1 MKIALIS
8 AGHSIHTRR
17 WAEALAERGHEVHV
31 IFCSNH
37 YYDYSNAYNGK
48 IIGKKLRFPAP
59 FGYYMNAYE
68 LKSYIRKENFDV
80 VNVHYASGYGTL
92 GRLAGQKHALLNI
105 WGSDVYEF
113 PYQSKFNL
121 KTVRKNLTYYDYLA
135 STSNCMAEQAKKV
148 VDIDKK
154 IYITPFGVDIEKFK
168 PINVEKNGKYVIG
181 TVKTLDPKY
190 GIDVSIKAFAKLLQI
205 LRENGKREIADNV
218 IYEIY
223 GKGDEKEN
231 LLSLAKELGVAD
243 KVRFMGYVD
252 NAKLPQ
258 IVNTFSI
265 FCCTS
270 RYDSESFGVAVVEA
284 MACGVPA
291 VTSDVDGFKEVMEN
305 NVTGYIVERENVGK
319 TAAALFDLLTDDKKR
334 TACGQYARERVLRLF
349 DWNRN
354 VDAMISIYEE
364 MKK

>member
-17 WAEALAERGHEVHV
+17 WAEAFAERRHEVHV

-37 YYDYSNAYNGK
+37 SYDYCGAYNGK

-59 FGYYMNAYE
+59 FGYYLNAYE

-148 VDIDKK
+148 VDVDKK
-154 IYITPFGVDIEKFK
+154 IYITPFGVDTEKFK
-168 PINVEKNGKYVIG
+168 PVIVEKKKGCVVG

-190 GIDVSIKAFAKLLQI
+190 GIDISIKAFAKLLQM
-205 LRENGKREIADNV
+205 LAENGKKDIADN
-218 IYEIY
+218 ITYEIY
-223 GKGDEKEN
+223 GKGDEKDN
-231 LLSLAKELGVAD
+231 LVSLAKELGVAD

-252 NAKLPQ
+252 NVKLPEV
-258 IVNTFSI
+258 INTFNI

-270 RYDSESFGVAVVEA
+270 RQESFGVAVVEA

-305 NVTGYIVERENVGK
+305 NKTGYIVERENVDEA
-319 TAAALFDLLTDDKKR
+319 AAALFDLLIDDKKR
-334 TACGQYARERVLRLF
+334 TACGQYARERVLKLF
-349 DWNRN
+349 DWNKN
-354 VDAMISIYEE
+354 VDTMLSIYEE

>member
-17 WAEALAERGHEVHV
+17 WAEAFAERGHEVHV

-37 YYDYSNAYNGK
+37 SYDYCGAYNGK
-48 IIGKKLRFPAP
+48 IIGKKLCFPAP
-59 FGYYMNAYE
+59 FGYYLNAYE

-148 VDIDKK
+148 VDVDKK
-154 IYITPFGVDIEKFK
+154 IYITPFGVDTEKFK
-168 PINVEKNGKYVIG
+168 PVIVEKKKGYVVG

-190 GIDVSIKAFAKLLQI
+190 GIDISIKAFAKLLQM
-205 LRENGKREIADNV
+205 LAENGKKDIADN
-218 IYEIY
+218 ITYEIY
-223 GKGDEKEN
+223 GKGDEKDN
-231 LLSLAKELGVAD
+231 LVSLAKELGVAD

-252 NAKLPQ
+252 NVKLPVV
-258 IVNTFSI
+258 INTFNI

-270 RYDSESFGVAVVEA
+270 RQESFGVAVVEA

-305 NVTGYIVERENVGK
+305 NKTGYIVERENVDE
-319 TAAALFDLLTDDKKR
+319 AATALFDLLIDDEKR
-334 TACGQYARERVLRLF
+334 TACGQYARERVLKLF
-349 DWNRN
+349 DWNKN
-354 VDAMISIYEE
+354 VDTMLSIYEE